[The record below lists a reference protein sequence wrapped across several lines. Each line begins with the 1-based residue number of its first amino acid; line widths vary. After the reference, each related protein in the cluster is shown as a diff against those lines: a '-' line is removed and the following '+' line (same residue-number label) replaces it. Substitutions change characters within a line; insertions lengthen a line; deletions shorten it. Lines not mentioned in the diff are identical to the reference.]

1 MFRGGA
7 RPAGRDAVR
16 GRPPPGGRDARA
28 AEADR
33 RTRRESGSACGNDP
47 PGVCAA
53 AGCAVERS
61 AGRNRDGPGA
71 AGAGSGPSGG
81 ARRHQRGA
89 GAAAQPRRT
98 IYEIVGWRG
107 RTRQETGFS
116 SPRNAPG
123 SQHDAVEDARS
134 GIGRTGDHLAGAGN
148 QRRNRK
154 AARTGAKRRIE
165 MGETLQP
172 LVFIVSGP
180 SGSGKSTLV
189 QRILELPGTMPS
201 VSCTTRPRRTT
212 ESSGKCYH
220 FVSEAEFDAM
230 VARGE
235 FLEYAR
241 VFGKHSYG
249 TPLKWLEESRKKGLD
264 LVLEIDVQ
272 GAAQVK
278 EKLPESVAIFILPPS
293 REELER
299 RLRDRGQDSDE
310 EIARRLAKSRDEIAQ
325 FGKYYDFCVVN
336 EDVERA
342 GREAQAIV
350 TALRCTSARRRAR
363 VEQLLASFGRV

>member
-1 MFRGGA
+1 MST
-7 RPAGRDAVR
+7 
-16 GRPPPGGRDARA
+16 
-28 AEADR
+28 E
-33 RTRRESGSACGNDP
+33 TQSA
-47 PGVCAA
+47 
-53 AGCAVERS
+53 
-61 AGRNRDGPGA
+61 
-71 AGAGSGPSGG
+71 
-81 ARRHQRGA
+81 
-89 GAAAQPRRT
+89 
-98 IYEIVGWRG
+98 
-107 RTRQETGFS
+107 
-116 SPRNAPG
+116 
-123 SQHDAVEDARS
+123 
-134 GIGRTGDHLAGAGN
+134 
-148 QRRNRK
+148 
-154 AARTGAKRRIE
+154 
-165 MGETLQP
+165 P
-172 LVFIVSGP
+172 LVLIVSGP

-201 VSCTTRPRRTT
+201 ISCTTRTRRAT
-212 ESSGKCYH
+212 EASGKCYD
-220 FVSEAEFDAM
+220 FVTEAVFDAM
-230 VARGE
+230 VERGE

-249 TPLKWLEESRKKGLD
+249 TPKKWLQESRKKGLD

-299 RLRDRGQDSDE
+299 RLRSRGQDSDD

-350 TALRCTSARRRAR
+350 TALRCTTARRRAR
-363 VEQLLASFGRV
+363 VDQLLASFGRE